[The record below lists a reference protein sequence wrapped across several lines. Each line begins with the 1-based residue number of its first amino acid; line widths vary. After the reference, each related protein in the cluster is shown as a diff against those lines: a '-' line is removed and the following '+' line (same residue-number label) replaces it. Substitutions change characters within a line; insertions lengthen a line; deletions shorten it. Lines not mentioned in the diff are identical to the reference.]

1 MTKLEDMLIDHEG
14 LKLKPYKDTV
24 GIWTCGVGHNMQ
36 EDDKMDTET
45 PWTMEKVMTT
55 LKNDIKNIQK
65 ELEQFDWF
73 KKLDGVRQDVITDMA
88 FNLGLPRFLGF
99 QNLIAAL
106 KKKDYKKA
114 SAEMIQSKWAQQ
126 VKRRAYTLSQ
136 MMLTG
141 EYLHDN

>member
-55 LKNDIKNIQK
+55 LKTDIEKIQK
-65 ELEQFDWF
+65 ELKQFDWF
-73 KKLDGVRQDVITDMA
+73 KKLDSVRQDVITDMA

-114 SAEMIQSKWAQQ
+114 SAEMLQSKWAQQ